1 MRKKRWIAAI
11 GLLAAMSMVG
21 AACGDDGDDTAGD
34 GGGGNGDGGDKLK
47 AAWIYVGP
55 TNDGGWTTAHD
66 NGRKAVEEALGDK
79 VETTYK
85 ENVPEGPETAQVIE
99 DLIKDG
105 NTIIFST
112 SFGFSDAVKAA
123 AEAHPDVHFEQ
134 ATGAET
140 AENLATYY
148 GAGEDSLF
156 LAGMAAGAATENGT
170 IGFTAPFPIPEVIRH
185 VNAYTLGARSVRA
198 DAQVKVVWVNS
209 WFAPAEERAAAET
222 LINEGADVIA
232 SGGDSPAPGEAAKAA
247 GVPWTG
253 YDSDQSEN
261 FPEIWLTAAVYDW
274 GPYYIDRVQK
284 ALDGEWETG
293 EYYGNIADGFTDIAP
308 FGELVS
314 EETRAAIEEKKKELI
329 ETPLSSFRGPIADQ
343 DGKERVAA
351 GEIPPLSDLL
361 TMDWFVEGV
370 VGDPT
375 G

>member
-21 AACGDDGDDTAGD
+21 AACGDDADDTAGD
-34 GGGGNGDGGDKLK
+34 GGGGNGGGSEKLK

-85 ENVPEGPETAQVIE
+85 ENVPEGPEVAQVIE

-105 NTIIFST
+105 NKIIFST

-123 AEAHPDVHFEQ
+123 AEKHPDVYFEQ
-134 ATGAET
+134 ATGVET
-140 AENLATYY
+140 SENLATYF
-148 GAGEDSLF
+148 GAGEDSLY
-156 LAGMAAGAATENGT
+156 LAGMAAGAATKNGT

-185 VNAYTLGARSVRA
+185 VNAYTLGARSVRP

-247 GVPWTG
+247 NLPWTG

-274 GPYYIDRVQK
+274 GPYYTKRVQ
-284 ALDGEWETG
+284 AVLDGEWETG
-293 EYYGNIADGFTDIAP
+293 DYYGNIADGFTDIAP
-308 FGELVS
+308 FGKLVS
-314 EETRAAIEEKKKELI
+314 DETRAAIEAKKQELI
-329 ETPLSSFRGPIADQ
+329 ETPLSSFLGPIRDQ
-343 DGKERVAA
+343 DGTERVAE
-351 GEIPPLSDLL
+351 GEIPPLADLL